1 MTPSDAVQKLSELQP
16 DEMARLFTD
25 LGVRGRR
32 MAAMS
37 CAVAQFMKMETG
49 ASSVGV
55 DEDSIG
61 FYEQGDYL
69 TPKSVCEFISK
80 FDAGFYPELVAD
92 DVA

>member
-25 LGVRGRR
+25 LGVRGFRS
-32 MAAMS
+32 AAMS

-55 DEDSIG
+55 DGDGIAFYNEQED
-61 FYEQGDYL
+61 YP
-69 TPKSVCEFISK
+69 TPKSVDEFIRK
-80 FDAGFYPELVAD
+80 FDSNHYPELVAG
-92 DVA
+92 